1 MTAGATLY
9 LVSACGSVEEFVAAF
24 RRYADRTGLFIPSA
38 APLPAGRRGRLAL
51 TLKDGGVM
59 IEGEAEVVQSSV
71 KPTVL
76 YGRPGMTIK
85 FTGPDAAS
93 KIVIGELEKARLAM
107 KPVPPSVPPRP
118 ADVPA
123 EPRPTVPPLGG
134 RIDAANAL
142 AECVVI
148 GDASSLQLAG
158 GAPKPVTDAPSGK
171 SPFLPQGVPAL
182 GGRPRSPSTPP
193 EMSRPRTP
201 STPPDLG
208 GRPRTPSTPPDP
220 ASKPLPQPSHV
231 PASKLTSIGFPIIDK
246 LPAAT
251 PAPVAQAPAKPTVVG
266 PDSPLLKTTLGTA
279 APPNATRQM
288 SSSMAPIIDEEATA
302 IGLAPEIPVAA
313 AKGNTSAPASLAR
326 AEVASET
333 TEASSPPPPPAAT
346 EPAPPPG
353 LLAPP
358 PPPAPAPAQP
368 PPRDPVA
375 PLPSVSPSAKHKA
388 TSIGFPIVRTPFETQ
403 PIGVVPPPAGSE
415 PAPPIV
421 PKTVE
426 PSPPA
431 PRGKNPTRPPLMPR
445 HPTPVA
451 PVPIV
456 RSPAKAAPHVE
467 DEKTDISADIPAP
480 QPAGATTTPETAVA
494 AAAYTDAAKAADAA
508 VTSEPSR
515 SGGMRASE
523 ILRAI
528 PTADW
533 TMSPDASKPTVMPAR
548 GWTPIA
554 GMPSVKEP
562 PAETEP
568 TPAPGTPPGPPTG
581 DWTISLDPESP
592 EAGWSEPS
600 KVEKPA
606 APAAPAKPRHP
617 TSGNPDI
624 AVAGEKPLEAQSWDD
639 KPTSLGE
646 AKIEIDPT
654 LMEPLTPMP
663 SLDDDSAGPV
673 APPPEEEPSPFAAP
687 AASPPPRAAT
697 EPLAGI
703 ASLGSPLRTPSGGTP
718 IVGGSA
724 LPPPLVGNNPS
735 GPVPLVGA
743 PRSEAIAAATPLPPT
758 PVPNMFGYAASSGAA
773 VAASPAR
780 DRKRKLIVISAAV
793 AAVAAGFVL
802 VLLVAGGKKS
812 APNSNQTAGSAAA
825 GSALVDEPT
834 GSGDGSG
841 DASAAVAVD
850 VPRLDAGVEKP
861 APDTVASDAS
871 CKVTVTSVPAGAEIL
886 LGDENKGTTP
896 GELELPC
903 GAEAKLTL
911 KKARFATAAR
921 SVTPNA
927 DKPNKLVVR
936 LGRTMY
942 RLKVTS
948 SPAGATIK
956 ADGRSMGVTPAT
968 IRLPAYDTT
977 AIVLSKPGYAT
988 TSKKVTPKSN
998 NTSHHFS
1005 LKKKGKR

>member
-59 IEGEAEVVQSSV
+59 IEGDAEVVQSSV

-85 FTGPDAAS
+85 FTGPDEVS

-123 EPRPTVPPLGG
+123 EPRPTVPPIGG

-171 SPFLPQGVPAL
+171 SKFLPQGVPAL

-201 STPPDLG
+201 STPPDLS

-220 ASKPLPQPSHV
+220 ASKPLPQPTHV

-246 LPAAT
+246 LPASAS
-251 PAPVAQAPAKPTVVG
+251 APIEQPPAKPTMVG
-266 PDSPLLKTTLGTA
+266 PDSPLMKTTPGMA
-279 APPNATRQM
+279 APASATRQVP
-288 SSSMAPIIDEEATA
+288 SSLAPVIDEEATA

-313 AKGNTSAPASLAR
+313 RTASAPAALAR
-326 AEVASET
+326 TEVVSET
-333 TEASSPPPPPAAT
+333 TEASSPPPPPAAAA

-358 PPPAPAPAQP
+358 PPPAPARVQP
-368 PPRDPVA
+368 PSRAPVA
-375 PLPSVSPSAKHKA
+375 PLPSVSSSAKHKA
-388 TSIGFPIVRTPFETQ
+388 TSIGFPIVRTPYETQ
-403 PIGVVPPPAGSE
+403 PIGVVPSPAGSE

-421 PKTVE
+421 PKSVE
-426 PSPPA
+426 PAPPA
-431 PRGKNPTRPPLMPR
+431 PRGKNPTRPPLTPR

-467 DEKTDISADIPAP
+467 DEKTDISAGVPAP
-480 QPAGATTTPETAVA
+480 QPAGSPATPETVVA
-494 AAAYTDAAKAADAA
+494 APAYTDAAKAADAA

-533 TMSPDASKPTVMPAR
+533 TMSPDASKPTVLPSR

-562 PAETEP
+562 PAEPEP
-568 TPAPGTPPGPPTG
+568 TPAPSAPPGPPTG

-592 EAGWSEPS
+592 EAGWSAPA

-606 APAAPAKPRHP
+606 APAAPKTRHP
-617 TSGNPDI
+617 TSGNPDV
-624 AVAGEKPLEAQSWDD
+624 AVAGEKPLEAQPWDD

-663 SLDDDSAGPV
+663 LDDDSAGAV
-673 APPPEEEPSPFAAP
+673 AAAPDEEPSPFAAP
-687 AASPPPRAAT
+687 AAAAPPRAAT

-703 ASLGSPLRTPSGGTP
+703 AALGTALRTPSGGTP
-718 IVGGSA
+718 LVGGSPI
-724 LPPPLVGNNPS
+724 PPPLVGNNPS

-743 PRSEAIAAATPLPPT
+743 PPSEALVAATPLPPT
-758 PVPNMFGYAASSGAA
+758 PVPDMFGYAPSSGAA
-773 VAASPAR
+773 APAR
-780 DRKRKLIVISAAV
+780 DRKRRLIIIGAAV

-812 APNSNQTAGSAAA
+812 TPNANQTAGSAAA
-825 GSALVDEPT
+825 GVVDEPA
-834 GSGDGSG
+834 GSGVGSG
-841 DASAAVAVD
+841 SAAAAVAVD
-850 VPRLDAGVEKP
+850 VPRVDAGVAEA
-861 APDTVASDAS
+861 APDAAASAT
-871 CKVTVTSVPAGAEIL
+871 CKVTITSVPAGADIL
-886 LGDENKGTTP
+886 LGDESKGTTP

-903 GAEAKLTL
+903 GAETKLML

-921 SVTPNA
+921 SVTPSA
-927 DKPNKLVVR
+927 DKPNKVVVR

-968 IRLPAYDTT
+968 IRLPAYETT

-988 TSKKVTPKSN
+988 DSKKVTPKSN
-998 NTSHHFS
+998 NASHHFS
-1005 LKKKGKR
+1005 LKKKGRR